1 MDFASFHP
9 MHGALAG
16 LAVYA
21 LTGKPLPALTVGGSL
36 YLYMSAYGHGLP
48 TTGTAVPAHAVEVPL
63 MLDTTYHTISH
74 DPRYP
79 TMLVP
84 VGYTS

>member
-21 LTGKPLPALTVGGSL
+21 LTGKPLPALAVGGSL
-36 YLYMSAYGHGLP
+36 YLYISTYGYGLP
-48 TTGTAVPAHAVEVPL
+48 ASAAAVPAHAVEIPLVPL
-63 MLDTTYHTISH
+63 GTNISH

-84 VGYTS
+84 VWYTS

>member
-1 MDFASFHP
+1 MDAFSTFHP

-21 LTGKPLPALTVGGSL
+21 VTGKPLPALVVGGSL
-36 YLYMSAYGHGLP
+36 YAYMSVYGHGLL
-48 TTGTAVPAHAVEVPL
+48 TTAGGMPAHAVEVPL
-63 MLDTTYHTISH
+63 MPLGPTSH
-74 DPRYP
+74 NPRYP

>member
-1 MDFASFHP
+1 MDFSTFHP

-21 LTGKPLPALTVGGSL
+21 LTGKPVPALVVGGGAYL
-36 YLYMSAYGHGLP
+36 YLSAYGHGLP
-48 TTGTAVPAHAVEVPL
+48 ASTVTVPAHAIEVPL
-63 MLDTTYHTISH
+63 MPLGPISH

>member
-21 LTGKPLPALTVGGSL
+21 QTGKPLPALAVGGSL

-48 TTGTAVPAHAVEVPL
+48 TTTTAGGMPAHAVEVPL
-63 MLDTTYHTISH
+63 MPLGPISH

-84 VGYTS
+84 LGYTS

>member
-1 MDFASFHP
+1 

-16 LAVYA
+16 LVVYA
-21 LTGKPLPALTVGGSL
+21 VTGKPLPALVVGGSL

-63 MLDTTYHTISH
+63 QPLGPISH